1 MQMNNKK
8 KYPLIALVIALCIS
22 LTACGGKKDEAPTMP
37 EFYTIGEDS
46 FPSISKILQF
56 GEEIQFLQIGST
68 EESGDGSEEETS
80 SSSSSSSSVS
90 SSTSSSSTSSSQVE
104 SEPVSYQY
112 SGFEAGN
119 QAAEAYIK
127 VLQVSHDGTL
137 MDELCA
143 TVETTDFSETSGVA
157 YVGKPSVTEEGT
169 FRLEVRWE
177 EDTCTITPSI
187 ELPPPKT
194 EISQISVEEAV
205 STLEGYSAQSLGLP
219 KDSMEEYTV
228 IAEDVLVLVDGTI
241 SFKLDVYDSSTDQVA
256 GSYMITL
263 DGSHIYRLNP
273 ISRTVELIS

>member
-8 KYPLIALVIALCIS
+8 KYTLIALVVALCVS
-22 LTACGGKKDEAPTMP
+22 LTACGGKKEEAPAMP
-37 EFYTIGEDS
+37 EFYAIGEDQ

-56 GEEIQFLQIGST
+56 GEEIQFLQIGDT
-68 EESGDGSEEETS
+68 EESGKDAEEES
-80 SSSSSSSSVS
+80 SS

-127 VLQVSHDGTL
+127 VLQVSQDGTL

-143 TVETTDFSETSGVA
+143 TVETTDFSEASGVA

-169 FRLEVRWE
+169 FRLEVQWE
-177 EDTCTITPSI
+177 DDTCTITPSI
-187 ELPPPKT
+187 ELPPPPKEMT
-194 EISQISVEEAV
+194 QLSVEEAV
-205 STLEGYSAQSLGLP
+205 STLEEYSAQSLGLP
-219 KDSMEEYTV
+219 KDSMDEYTV
-228 IAEDVLVLVDGTI
+228 IAEDGLVLVDGTV
-241 SFKLDVYDSSTDQVA
+241 SFKLDVYDSSTKQVA

-263 DGSHIYRLNP
+263 DGSHIYRLDP
-273 ISRTVELIS
+273 VSRTVELIS